1 MKFYNKTLNKKF
13 WSEDNKFN
21 PDIREKLLS
30 ITNDFIDKL
39 DLDGVEIH
47 DVTLTGSNS
56 NYNYNDYSDLDV
68 HVLIDFKDKMLSC
81 FLFLK
86 IKLYLLLIFFN
97 SWANLPSLPVTT
109 IFFII
114 FYYLKIF
121 FKYCEYRQLP

>member
-39 DLDGVEIH
+39 DLDGVEIY

-97 SWANLPSLPVTT
+97 S
-109 IFFII
+109 
-114 FYYLKIF
+114 
-121 FKYCEYRQLP
+121 